1 MNRRE
6 FLASSAAWTAAP
18 APPLRIAFLG
28 AGHSHAFEKAKV
40 VRENRDFEL
49 VGVWDEDPA
58 VRAQFE
64 QAGVKLL
71 SRDAILSDPS
81 IPVVAVESGVKD
93 HAAHARMAL
102 EAGKHV
108 HLEKPPSTDLAS
120 FRSLS
125 ALAVRKR
132 LRLQMGYMWRYH
144 PGINAAVEAARKG
157 WLGDVFLVRGTINT
171 FIPRERRSEFAMFRG
186 GQMFELGCHL
196 IDPMVRLLGLPRG
209 VTPFLRKHGG
219 VRDALADN
227 TAAVFDYGRALG
239 IVSSSAL
246 EPGANRH
253 RAFEIFGSNGAAV
266 VRPLEPPQL
275 EIDLE
280 KAAGPYVAG
289 IQKPKLAPFRRY
301 VADFAE
307 LAEAIRTDR
316 PLAITPE
323 EDLIVHEALLLASQ
337 MR

>member
-6 FLASSAAWTAAP
+6 FLASSAAWAAAP
-18 APPLRIAFLG
+18 TSPLRIAFLG
-28 AGHSHAFEKAKV
+28 AGHSHAFEKSKV
-40 VRENRDFEL
+40 VRENKEFEL
-49 VGVWDEDPA
+49 AGIWDEDPA

-71 SRDAILSDPS
+71 SRDAILGDTS
-81 IPVVAVESGVKD
+81 IAVVAVESAVKD
-93 HAAHARMAL
+93 HAAYAQIAL
-102 EAGKHV
+102 DAGKHV

-125 ALAVRKR
+125 ELARRKH

-144 PGINAAVEAARKG
+144 PGINAALEAARNG
-157 WLGDVFLVRGTINT
+157 WLGDVFLVRGAINT
-171 FIPRERRSEFAMFRG
+171 FIARERRPEFAMFRG

-196 IDPMVRLLGLPRG
+196 IDPMVRLLGLPRA

-219 VRDALADN
+219 VDDGLADN

-239 IVSSSAL
+239 IISSSTL
-246 EPGANRH
+246 QPGANRH
-253 RAFEIFGSNGAAV
+253 RAFEIFGSNGGAV

-289 IQKPKLAPFRRY
+289 PQKPKMPPFRRY
-301 VADFAE
+301 TADFAE
-307 LAEAIRTDR
+307 LAESVRTGR
-316 PLAITPE
+316 PLAFTPE
-323 EDLIVHEALLLASQ
+323 EDLRVHEILLAASE